1 MSHLLTGSFQLMKS
15 LNRSLILNIIREKGP
30 ISRAE
35 IAKITKLTPP
45 TVSNLVKELLESKLV
60 IESDLGESQGGRK
73 PTMLVIN
80 AKEFYIIG
88 IDVGTETLKGVIADL
103 NAHIVTKKAV
113 PIPRPIT
120 NEGFIDLMK
129 SCIRQLLEEGNIAYD
144 KYIGIGI
151 GMHGVV
157 DVDTGTSL
165 FAPNLQLR
173 HIPLKEELEK
183 EFNILVKV
191 ENDARAMA
199 LGESWFGN
207 GYGADDIVC
216 VNVGSGIGAGV
227 ILNGK
232 LFHGEHFISG
242 EVGHMTI
249 DINGPKCTCGNYGC
263 LQTFASGPAIAERA
277 KREILLGKE
286 SLITEMVNGD
296 LDLIDGKIV
305 YEAAIKGD
313 ALSIEILSE
322 AGRYLGIGLTNIIH
336 TLNPKKIIIGG
347 GVANANGYVLKS
359 VKETIQKR
367 CLTQSAKQT
376 EILLSK
382 LGADATAIGAV
393 TLILQE
399 LFSTHG
405 YMNEG

>member
-1 MSHLLTGSFQLMKS
+1 MKS
-15 LNRSLILNIIREKGP
+15 LNRSLILNLIREKGP

-45 TVSNLVKELLESKLV
+45 TVSNLVKELLESHLV
-60 IESDLGESQGGRK
+60 IESNLGESQGGRK

-80 AKEFYIIG
+80 AKEFYVIG
-88 IDVGTETLKGVIADL
+88 IDVGTKSIKGVVSDL
-103 NAHIVTKKAV
+103 NANIVTKRSLPVSLPA
-113 PIPRPIT
+113 T
-120 NEGFIDLMK
+120 NHSFVDLMK
-129 SCIRQLLEEGNIAYD
+129 NCIRQLLEADNIPLE
-144 KYIGIGI
+144 KYIGIGV

-157 DVDTGTSL
+157 DVATGTSL

-173 HIPLKEELEK
+173 NLPLQDELEK
-183 EFNILVKV
+183 EFNLPVKI

-207 GYGADDIVC
+207 GSGADHIVC
-216 VNVGSGIGAGV
+216 VNVGSGVGAGV
-227 ILNGK
+227 IINGK

-263 LQTFASGPAIAERA
+263 LQTFTSGPAIAERIR
-277 KREILLGKE
+277 REISLGKQ
-286 SLITEMVNGD
+286 SLVADMVNGD
-296 LDLIDGKIV
+296 LDIIDGKMV
-305 YEAAIKGD
+305 YEAALKGD
-313 ALSIEILSE
+313 QISINALSE

-336 TLNPKKIIIGG
+336 ILNPKRIIVGG
-347 GVANANGYVLKS
+347 GVANANHFVLDS
-359 VKETIQKR
+359 ARETIQNR
-367 CLTQSAKQT
+367 CLSESAKQT

-382 LGADATAIGAV
+382 LGEDATAIGAV

-399 LFSTHG
+399 LFSSSLSQ
-405 YMNEG
+405 

>member
-1 MSHLLTGSFQLMKS
+1 MNNLLTGSFQLMKS
-15 LNRSLILNIIREKGP
+15 LNRSLILNLIREKGP

-45 TVSNLVKELLESKLV
+45 TVSNLVKELLESHLV
-60 IESDLGESQGGRK
+60 IESNLGESQGGRK

-80 AKEFYIIG
+80 AKEFYVIG
-88 IDVGTETLKGVIADL
+88 IDVGTKSIKGVVSDL
-103 NAHIVTKKAV
+103 NANIVTKRSLPVSLPA
-113 PIPRPIT
+113 T
-120 NEGFIDLMK
+120 NHSFVDLMK
-129 SCIRQLLEEGNIAYD
+129 NCIRQLLEADNIPLE
-144 KYIGIGI
+144 KYIGIGV

-157 DVDTGTSL
+157 DVATGTSL

-173 HIPLKEELEK
+173 NLPLQDELEK
-183 EFNILVKV
+183 EFNLPVKI

-207 GYGADDIVC
+207 GSGADHIVC
-216 VNVGSGIGAGV
+216 VNVGSGVGAGV
-227 ILNGK
+227 IINGK

-263 LQTFASGPAIAERA
+263 LQTFTSGPAIAERIR
-277 KREILLGKE
+277 REISLGKQ
-286 SLITEMVNGD
+286 SLVADMVNGD
-296 LDLIDGKIV
+296 LDIIDGKMV
-305 YEAAIKGD
+305 YEAALKGD
-313 ALSIEILSE
+313 QISINALSE

-336 TLNPKKIIIGG
+336 ILNPKRIIVGG
-347 GVANANGYVLKS
+347 GVANANHFVLDS
-359 VKETIQKR
+359 ARETIQNR
-367 CLTQSAKQT
+367 CLSESAKQT

-382 LGADATAIGAV
+382 LGEDATAIGAV

-399 LFSTHG
+399 LFSPSLSQ
-405 YMNEG
+405 

>member
-88 IDVGTETLKGVIADL
+88 IDVGIETLKGVIADL
-103 NAHIVTKKAV
+103 NANIVTKKAV
-113 PIPRPIT
+113 PISRPIT

-129 SCIRQLLEEGNIAYD
+129 TCIRQLLDEGNIEYD
-144 KYIGIGI
+144 KYLGIGI

-157 DVDTGTSL
+157 DVNTGTSL

-173 HIPLKEELEK
+173 HIPLKVELEK
-183 EFNILVKV
+183 EFNMLVKV

-207 GYGADDIVC
+207 GNGADDIVC

-227 ILNGK
+227 IINGK

-249 DINGPKCTCGNYGC
+249 DIDGPKCSCGNYGC

-286 SLITEMVNGD
+286 SLIAEMVNGD

-305 YEAAIKGD
+305 YDAALKGD

-336 TLNPKKIIIGG
+336 MLNPKKIIIGG
-347 GVANANGYVLKS
+347 GVANANGFVLES

-405 YMNEG
+405 VHE

>member
-1 MSHLLTGSFQLMKS
+1 MKS
-15 LNRSLILNIIREKGP
+15 LNRSLILNLIREKGP

-45 TVSNLVKELLESKLV
+45 TVSNLVKELLESHLV
-60 IESDLGESQGGRK
+60 IESNLGESQGGRK

-80 AKEFYIIG
+80 AKEFYVVG
-88 IDVGTETLKGVIADL
+88 IDVGTKSIKGVVSDL
-103 NAHIVTKKAV
+103 NANIVTKRSLPVSLPA
-113 PIPRPIT
+113 T
-120 NEGFIDLMK
+120 NHSFVNLMK
-129 SCIRQLLEEGNIAYD
+129 NCIRQLLEADNIPLE
-144 KYIGIGI
+144 KYIGIGV

-157 DVDTGTSL
+157 DVATGTSL

-173 HIPLKEELEK
+173 NLPLQDELEK
-183 EFNILVKV
+183 EFNLPVKI

-207 GYGADDIVC
+207 GNGADHIVC
-216 VNVGSGIGAGV
+216 VNVGSGVGAGV
-227 ILNGK
+227 IINGK

-263 LQTFASGPAIAERA
+263 LQTFTSGPAIAERIR
-277 KREILLGKE
+277 REISLGKQ
-286 SLITEMVNGD
+286 SLVADMVNGD
-296 LDLIDGKIV
+296 LDIIDGKMV
-305 YEAAIKGD
+305 YEAALKGD
-313 ALSIEILSE
+313 EISINALSE

-336 TLNPKKIIIGG
+336 ILNPKRIIVGG
-347 GVANANGYVLKS
+347 GVANANHFVLDS
-359 VKETIQKR
+359 VRETIQNR
-367 CLTQSAKQT
+367 CLSESAKQT

-382 LGADATAIGAV
+382 LGEDATAVGAV

-399 LFSTHG
+399 LFSPALSQ
-405 YMNEG
+405 

>member
-88 IDVGTETLKGVIADL
+88 IDVGIETLKGVIADL
-103 NAHIVTKKAV
+103 NANIVTKKAV
-113 PIPRPIT
+113 PISRPIT

-129 SCIRQLLEEGNIAYD
+129 TCIRQLLDEGNIEYD
-144 KYIGIGI
+144 KYLGIGI

-157 DVDTGTSL
+157 DVNTGTSL

-173 HIPLKEELEK
+173 HIPLKVELEK
-183 EFNILVKV
+183 EFNMLVKV

-207 GYGADDIVC
+207 GNGADDIVC

-227 ILNGK
+227 IINGK

-249 DINGPKCTCGNYGC
+249 DIDGPKCSCGNYGC

-286 SLITEMVNGD
+286 SLIAEMVNGD
-296 LDLIDGKIV
+296 LDMIDGKIV
-305 YEAAIKGD
+305 YDAALKGD

-336 TLNPKKIIIGG
+336 MLNPKKIIIGG
-347 GVANANGYVLKS
+347 GVANANGYVLES

-399 LFSTHG
+399 LFSTQAHL
-405 YMNEG
+405 NDA

>member
-1 MSHLLTGSFQLMKS
+1 MGNLLTGSFQLMKS
-15 LNRSLILNIIREKGP
+15 LNRSLILNLIREKGP

-45 TVSNLVKELLESKLV
+45 TVSNLVKELLESNLV

-80 AKEFYIIG
+80 AKEFYVIG
-88 IDVGTETLKGVIADL
+88 IDVGTKTIKGVISDL
-103 NAHIVTKKAV
+103 NANILIKKSV
-113 PIPRPIT
+113 SISLPIT
-120 NEGFIDLMK
+120 NDGFIELMK
-129 SCIRQLLEEGNIAYD
+129 NCIHQLLEAGNISLD
-144 KYIGIGI
+144 KYIGIGV

-173 HIPLKEELEK
+173 NIALKDELEK
-183 EFNILVKV
+183 EFKLPVKI

-199 LGESWFGN
+199 LGEAWFGN
-207 GYGADDIVC
+207 GNGADNIVC
-216 VNVGSGIGAGV
+216 VNVGSGVGAG
-227 ILNGK
+227 IIINGK

-263 LQTFASGPAIAERA
+263 LQTFTSGPAIAERIR
-277 KREILLGKE
+277 REISLGKK
-286 SLITEMVNGD
+286 SIVADMVNGD
-296 LDLIDGKIV
+296 LDIIDGKIV
-305 YEAAIKGD
+305 YEAALKGD
-313 ALSIEILSE
+313 TLSINALSE
-322 AGRYLGIGLTNIIH
+322 AGRYLGIGLTNLIH
-336 TLNPKKIIIGG
+336 ILNPKLIIIGG
-347 GVANANGYVLKS
+347 GVANANGFVLDS
-359 VKETIQKR
+359 VRETIQNR

-382 LGADATAIGAV
+382 LGEDATAIGAV

-399 LFSTHG
+399 LFSPTLAH
-405 YMNEG
+405 

>member
-88 IDVGTETLKGVIADL
+88 IDVGIETLKGVIADL
-103 NAHIVTKKAV
+103 NANIVTKKAV
-113 PIPRPIT
+113 PISRPIT

-129 SCIRQLLEEGNIAYD
+129 TCIRQLLDEGNIEYD
-144 KYIGIGI
+144 KYLGIGI

-157 DVDTGTSL
+157 DVNTGTSL

-173 HIPLKEELEK
+173 HIPLKVELEK
-183 EFNILVKV
+183 EFNMLVKV

-207 GYGADDIVC
+207 GNGADDIVC

-227 ILNGK
+227 IINGK

-249 DINGPKCTCGNYGC
+249 DIDGPKCSCGNYGC

-286 SLITEMVNGD
+286 SLIVEMVNGD
-296 LDLIDGKIV
+296 LDMIDGKIV
-305 YEAAIKGD
+305 YDAALKGD

-336 TLNPKKIIIGG
+336 MLNPKKIIIGG
-347 GVANANGYVLKS
+347 GVANANGYVLES

-399 LFSTHG
+399 LFSTQAHL
-405 YMNEG
+405 NDA

>member
-88 IDVGTETLKGVIADL
+88 IDVGIETLKGVIADL
-103 NAHIVTKKAV
+103 NANIVTKKSV
-113 PIPRPIT
+113 PISRPIT

-129 SCIRQLLEEGNIAYD
+129 TCIRQLLDEGNIEYD
-144 KYIGIGI
+144 KYLGIGI

-157 DVDTGTSL
+157 DVNTGTSL

-173 HIPLKEELEK
+173 HIPLKVELEK
-183 EFNILVKV
+183 EFNMLVKV

-207 GYGADDIVC
+207 GNGADDIVC

-227 ILNGK
+227 IINGK

-249 DINGPKCTCGNYGC
+249 DIDGPKCSCGNYGC

-296 LDLIDGKIV
+296 LDTIDGKIV
-305 YEAAIKGD
+305 YDAALKGD

-336 TLNPKKIIIGG
+336 MLNPKKIIIGG
-347 GVANANGYVLKS
+347 GVANANGFVLES

-405 YMNEG
+405 VHE

>member
-88 IDVGTETLKGVIADL
+88 IDVGIETLKGVIADL
-103 NAHIVTKKAV
+103 NANIVTKKAV
-113 PIPRPIT
+113 PISRPIT

-129 SCIRQLLEEGNIAYD
+129 TCIRQLLDEGNIEYD
-144 KYIGIGI
+144 KYLGIGI

-157 DVDTGTSL
+157 DVNTGTSL

-173 HIPLKEELEK
+173 HIPLKVELEK
-183 EFNILVKV
+183 EFNMLVKV

-207 GYGADDIVC
+207 GNGADDIVC

-227 ILNGK
+227 IINGK

-249 DINGPKCTCGNYGC
+249 DIDGPKCSCGNYGC

-286 SLITEMVNGD
+286 SLIAEMVNGD
-296 LDLIDGKIV
+296 LDMIDGKIV
-305 YEAAIKGD
+305 YDAALKGD

-336 TLNPKKIIIGG
+336 MLNPKKIIIGG
-347 GVANANGYVLKS
+347 GVANANGYVLES

-405 YMNEG
+405 VHE

>member
-1 MSHLLTGSFQLMKS
+1 MSNLLTGSFQLMKS
-15 LNRSLILNIIREKGP
+15 LNRSLILNLIREKGP

-45 TVSNLVKELLESKLV
+45 TVSNLVKELLESNLV

-80 AKEFYIIG
+80 AKEFYVIG
-88 IDVGTETLKGVIADL
+88 IDVGTKTIKGVVSDL
-103 NAHIVTKKAV
+103 NANIVIKKSL
-113 PIPRPIT
+113 PISFPVT
-120 NEGFIDLMK
+120 NDSFIDLMK
-129 SCIRQLLEEGNIAYD
+129 TCIRQLLSISDIPLD
-144 KYIGIGI
+144 KYIGIGV

-173 HIPLKEELEK
+173 NIPLKDELEK
-183 EFNILVKV
+183 EFKLPVKI

-207 GYGADDIVC
+207 GNGADHIVC
-216 VNVGSGIGAGV
+216 VNVGSGVGAGV
-227 ILNGK
+227 IINGK
-232 LFHGEHFISG
+232 LFHGEHFING

-263 LQTFASGPAIAERA
+263 LQTFTSGPAIAERIR
-277 KREILLGKE
+277 REISLGKK
-286 SLITEMVNGD
+286 SIVADMVNGD
-296 LDLIDGKIV
+296 LDMIDGKLI
-305 YEAAIKGD
+305 YEAALKGD
-313 ALSIEILSE
+313 PLSINALSE
-322 AGRYLGIGLTNIIH
+322 AGRYLGIGLTNLIH
-336 TLNPKKIIIGG
+336 ILNPKRIIVGG
-347 GVANANGYVLKS
+347 GVANANKFVLDS
-359 VKETIQKR
+359 VRETIQIR

-382 LGADATAIGAV
+382 LGEDATAIGAV

-399 LFSTHG
+399 LFSPTLAQ
-405 YMNEG
+405 

>member
-88 IDVGTETLKGVIADL
+88 IDVGIETLKGVIADL
-103 NAHIVTKKAV
+103 NANIVTKKAV
-113 PIPRPIT
+113 PISRPIT

-129 SCIRQLLEEGNIAYD
+129 TCIRQLLDEGNIEYD
-144 KYIGIGI
+144 KYLGIGI

-157 DVDTGTSL
+157 DVNTGTSL

-173 HIPLKEELEK
+173 HIPLKVELEK
-183 EFNILVKV
+183 EFNMLVKV

-207 GYGADDIVC
+207 GNGADDIVC

-227 ILNGK
+227 IINGK

-249 DINGPKCTCGNYGC
+249 DIDGPKCSCGNYGC

-286 SLITEMVNGD
+286 SLIAEMVNGD

-305 YEAAIKGD
+305 YDAALKGD

-336 TLNPKKIIIGG
+336 MLNPKKIIIGG
-347 GVANANGYVLKS
+347 GVANANGFVLES

-399 LFSTHG
+399 LFSTQAHL
-405 YMNEG
+405 NDA

>member
-88 IDVGTETLKGVIADL
+88 IDVGIETLKGVIADL
-103 NAHIVTKKAV
+103 NANIVTKKSV
-113 PIPRPIT
+113 PISRPIT

-129 SCIRQLLEEGNIAYD
+129 TCIRQLLDEGNIEYD
-144 KYIGIGI
+144 KYLGIGI

-157 DVDTGTSL
+157 DVNTGTSL

-173 HIPLKEELEK
+173 HIPLKVELEK
-183 EFNILVKV
+183 EFNMLVKV

-207 GYGADDIVC
+207 GNGADDIVC

-227 ILNGK
+227 IINGK

-249 DINGPKCTCGNYGC
+249 DIDGPKCSCGNYGC

-286 SLITEMVNGD
+286 SLIAEMVNGD
-296 LDLIDGKIV
+296 LDMIDGKIV
-305 YEAAIKGD
+305 YDAALKGD

-336 TLNPKKIIIGG
+336 MLNPKKIIIGG
-347 GVANANGYVLKS
+347 GVANANGYVLES

-393 TLILQE
+393 ALILQE

-405 YMNEG
+405 VHE

>member
-1 MSHLLTGSFQLMKS
+1 LMKS

-103 NAHIVTKKAV
+103 NANIVTKKSV
-113 PIPRPIT
+113 PISRPIT
-120 NEGFIDLMK
+120 NEGFIKLMK
-129 SCIRQLLEEGNIAYD
+129 SCIRQLLEEGNIEYD

-183 EFNILVKV
+183 EFNMLVKV

-207 GYGADDIVC
+207 GNGADDIVC

-242 EVGHMTI
+242 EIGHMMI
-249 DINGPKCTCGNYGC
+249 DIDGPKCNCGNYGC
-263 LQTFASGPAIAERA
+263 LQAFASGPAIAERA

-296 LDLIDGKIV
+296 LDTIDGKIV
-305 YEAAIKGD
+305 YDAALNGD
-313 ALSIEILSE
+313 ALSIDILSE

-336 TLNPKKIIIGG
+336 ILNPKKIIIGG
-347 GVANANGYVLKS
+347 GVANANGFVLES

-399 LFSTHG
+399 LFSTHAH
-405 YMNEG
+405 MNDA